1 MKKNVLKKSYTT
13 KDIPRYAC
21 SITWILIILVATA
34 MTLLYAK
41 LIIALISFF

>member
-21 SITWILIILVATA
+21 SVTWILIIVIATA

-41 LIIALISFF
+41 LLIAFID